1 MSLTPQELRSALDG
15 LLAFPLTPFSAD
27 GGVDLDAL
35 REHVEQLVAHRC
47 AAVFPA
53 CGTGEFFSLSQRE
66 YRDVVATCVDQ
77 VGGRVPVV
85 SGAGYGTA
93 LACDFAAA
101 AETAGADGLLVLPP
115 YLVDAPQQGLV
126 KHYTAVARSTRLGVI
141 VYQRGT
147 AVFEPSAL
155 EQIATS
161 HNVIGFK
168 DGVGQ
173 IDRIQRLRARVGDR
187 LVYMN
192 GMPTAEIYA
201 SAMMACGVT
210 TYSSALLTFL
220 PEVSV
225 NFQRALKAGDAPTT
239 ESLLRKAIVPFVEI
253 RKRGAGYAVALV
265 KAGARLRGLRVGRVR
280 SPLTDPGP
288 DDEDALRRLLAD
300 LNCMHPIGANPT
312 SSA

>member
-1 MSLTPQELRSALDG
+1 MTLTPLELRSALDG
-15 LLAFPLTPFSAD
+15 LLAFSLTPFSAD

-35 REHVEQLVAHRC
+35 REHVEQLVSHRC
-47 AAVFPA
+47 AAIFPA
-53 CGTGEFFSLSQRE
+53 CGTGEFFSLSLRE

-77 VGGRVPVV
+77 VAGRVPVV

-93 LACDFAAA
+93 LAREFAAA
-101 AETAGADGLLVLPP
+101 AESAGADGVLVLPP

-126 KHYTAVARSTRLGVI
+126 NHYTAVASSTRLGIV

-147 AVFEPSAL
+147 AVFEPTAL
-155 EQIATS
+155 EQIAAA

-173 IDRIQRLRARVGDR
+173 IDRIQRLRARVGER

-201 SAMMACGVT
+201 SAMMACGVM

-225 NFQRALKAGDAPTT
+225 SFQRALIAGDAPTA
-239 ESLLRKAIVPFVEI
+239 ESLLKQAIVPFVEI
-253 RKRGAGYAVALV
+253 RRRGVGYAVSLV
-265 KAGARLRGLRVGRVR
+265 KAGARLRGLRVGRAR
-280 SPLTDPGP
+280 PPLTDPGP

-300 LNCMHPIGANPT
+300 LDCEHAVGATP
-312 SSA
+312 ALPA